1 MAASLGDFLVCLIV
15 TAAWAARAFP
25 TFGTHVAAV
34 LPALGSCA
42 EAGYESEYRRDMRRT
57 RLFLLGLVLVSLVE
71 AARQW
76 NSAPSLV
83 PSHFDAAGRPNAWSS
98 RGEFFTLQV
107 GVTLLIA
114 ALFIGIPR
122 LLKSTPAS
130 LINLPNK
137 SYWLAPERHEET
149 MDHLASSFEVF
160 ACATVLLLIVLFEL
174 TSLASHGG
182 NLATNYFLPVL
193 VSYLVFSAGWTV
205 SLIWRFANVPSEG

>member
-1 MAASLGDFLVCLIV
+1 
-15 TAAWAARAFP
+15 
-25 TFGTHVAAV
+25 
-34 LPALGSCA
+34 
-42 EAGYESEYRRDMRRT
+42 MRRT

-76 NSAPSLV
+76 NSAPGRV

-98 RGEFFTLQV
+98 RDEFFFLQA
-107 GVTLLIA
+107 GVTLGIA

-137 SYWLAPERHEET
+137 SYWLAPERREKT
-149 MDHLASSFEVF
+149 MERLASSFDVF
-160 ACATVLLLIVLFEL
+160 ACATVLLLIVVFEL
-174 TSLASHGG
+174 TSLVSRGG
-182 NLATNYFLPVL
+182 NLSTNTLLPVL

-205 SLIWRFANVPSEG
+205 ALIRTFANVPGER